1 MNIRRALQSD
11 LTTVFEL
18 EKKCFNDP
26 YPMELLVMLQSLYPE
41 LFLVAEY
48 DSRIVG
54 YVSGLVRRDGFG
66 HIVSLCVD
74 PEYRRR
80 GIGKQLM
87 NRIEELMKKLFNV
100 CLYRLEVRVSN
111 SIAILLYE
119 SIGYRIQARIPRY
132 YSNGEDAYLMIKDI
146 CGIQSDVR

>member
-48 DSRIVG
+48 DNRIVG

-119 SIGYRIQARIPRY
+119 LIGYRIQARIPRY
-132 YSNGEDAYLMIKDI
+132 YSNGEDAYLMIKDT
-146 CGIQSDVR
+146 C

>member
-1 MNIRRALQSD
+1 MNIRKALQND
-11 LTTVFEL
+11 LQIVFEL

-26 YPMELLVMLQSLYPE
+26 YPIELLTMLYSLYPE

-48 DSRIVG
+48 NNKIVG
-54 YVSGLVRRDGFG
+54 YVSGLIRTDGFG

-74 PEYRRR
+74 PEHRRK

-87 NRIEELMKKLFNV
+87 LKIEESMKKLFNV

-119 SIGYRIQARIPRY
+119 SIGYRIQARIPKY

-146 CGIQSDVR
+146 C

>member
-1 MNIRRALQSD
+1 MNIRRASQSD
-11 LTTVFEL
+11 LTTIFEL

-26 YPMELLVMLQSLYPE
+26 YPMELLIMLQSLYPE
-41 LFLVAEY
+41 LFLVAECNNV
-48 DSRIVG
+48 IVG
-54 YVSGLVRRDGFG
+54 YVASVIRTDGFG

-87 NRIEELMKKLFNV
+87 TKVEELMKKLFNV

-111 SIAILLYE
+111 FIAIMLYE

-132 YSNGEDAYLMIKDI
+132 YSNGEDAYLMIKDV
-146 CGIQSDVR
+146 C